1 MSLFG
6 NIGRVFA
13 GTANI
18 DFEALWKKSIVIS
31 LGLVIASTALVATRG
46 LNLSIDFE
54 GGTIWRVPAE
64 SSLSVADVRGAAPE
78 LDTARIQEVGGDEGS
93 VDEFNVQ
100 VSTDVTNL
108 GEVRDALA
116 EVAGVDSDAIGQDS
130 IGPTW
135 GNQITNSAVRALVIF
150 GIVVAIYL
158 AVTLEGKMAIAA
170 LSAVVHDLIITAG
183 VYSLTG
189 LEVSPSTVIALLTI
203 LGYSLYDTVVVFDKI
218 KENESSPLVNFDEY
232 GKLVSHSMNQV
243 VARSINTTITTVL
256 PVASMLIVGSLVLRA
271 SSLAGFSLALFIG
284 LILGTYSSIFF
295 ASPILVWL
303 RKVLP
308 SEKEQD
314 QVERKRA
321 QRRGTKSGSS
331 RKSSSDGVGMIA
343 PKARKNKS

>member
-1 MSLFG
+1 MSVVR
-6 NIGRVFA
+6 NIGQVFS

-18 DFEALWKKSIVIS
+18 DFEAKWKKSLAVS
-31 LGLVIASTALVATRG
+31 LALVLVSVILVSTRG

-64 SSLSVADVRGAAPE
+64 SSLSVADVRAAAPE
-78 LDTARIQEVGGDEGS
+78 LDTARIQEVGGSGGS

-108 GEVRDALA
+108 GEIREALA
-116 EVAGVDSDAIGQDS
+116 EVAGIDGDLIGQDS

-135 GNQITNSAVRALVIF
+135 GNEITNSAIRALVFF
-150 GIVVAIYL
+150 GIVVAGYL
-158 AVTLEGKMAIAA
+158 AWTLEAKMALAA

-218 KENESSPLVNFDEY
+218 KENESSPLVSFDEY

-256 PVASMLIVGSLVLRA
+256 PVASMLVVGSLVLRA
-271 SSLAGFSLALFIG
+271 TSLAGFSLALFIG

-308 SEKEQD
+308 SEKAQD
-314 QVERKRA
+314 EVERKRA
-321 QRRGTKSGSS
+321 ERRKATK
-331 RKSSSDGVGMIA
+331 KSSSQGGVGMIA
-343 PKARKNKS
+343 PKGRKTKGR

>member
-1 MSLFG
+1 MSSIK
-6 NIGRVFA
+6 NVFA

-18 DFEALWKKSIVIS
+18 DFQTLWKKSIVIS
-31 LGLVIASTALVATRG
+31 LVLVVASVGLVVFRG

-64 SSLSVADVRGAAPE
+64 AELSVADVRGAAPE
-78 LDTARIQEVGGDEGS
+78 LDTARIQQVGGDDGS
-93 VDEFNVQ
+93 IEEFNVQ

-108 GEVRDALA
+108 GEVREALA
-116 EVAGVDSDAIGQDS
+116 QVAGVDGDLIGQDS

-135 GNQITNSAVRALVIF
+135 GDQITNSAITALVAF
-150 GIVVAIYL
+150 GIVVALYL
-158 AVTLEGKMAIAA
+158 AWSLEAKMALAA
-170 LSAVVHDLIITAG
+170 LSAVIHDLIITAG
-183 VYSLTG
+183 VYSLIG

-256 PVASMLIVGSLVLRA
+256 PVASMLIVGSLILQA

-308 SEKEQD
+308 SEKGQD
-314 QVERKRA
+314 EIERKRA
-321 QRRGTKSGSS
+321 QRRGAKSGSK
-331 RKSSSDGVGMIA
+331 RGSSSDGVGMIA
-343 PKARKNKS
+343 PKARKNKG